1 MRKLPM
7 YKFQLGE
14 IVRVKPNNIGRLLYS
29 GVEISEEGL
38 FGVVEEQ
45 IIRDLGD
52 VLYVVR
58 LPEIGRV
65 VADKNSIEKYEDI
78 PERKFRTGS
87 IVVITETQEVA
98 VVCGFWNGETD
109 IEAYNVRL
117 LNNYENIITR
127 SADALYLVD

>member
-65 VADKNSIEKYEDI
+65 VADKNSIEKYEDM

-98 VVCGFWNGETD
+98 VVCGFWSGETD
-109 IEAYNVRL
+109 VEAYNVRL